1 MSQDQYP
8 QATRIDADMIVLSM
22 DRLLA
27 ILITKELVYSSI
39 RCRQKQEQRQDND
52 RQTYRHIDRYRQV
65 RWNNSERERKSF
77 TMIICRHTIL
87 MYTLA
92 YAYM

>member
-1 MSQDQYP
+1 MSQDQDP

-27 ILITKELVYSSI
+27 VLITKELVYSSI

-52 RQTYRHIDRYRQV
+52 RQTY
-65 RWNNSERERKSF
+65 
-77 TMIICRHTIL
+77 
-87 MYTLA
+87 
-92 YAYM
+92 